1 MNERG
6 EMTLTAIFC
15 LLLLTSLL
23 VLTTLKLEESFRLL
37 QRRSQLFLCA
47 KETRGEMERYL
58 TFMGR
63 TNWGI
68 KNAKRA
74 SLIMAFIP
82 GLQGAAVQAD
92 KVKKVLIHAQ
102 NLTRIAYLKKIKDL
116 RGKGCPL
123 DPRILITPFE
133 MSVTDYVRDVNDR
146 AKIREKKWS
155 YYLVK
160 KPYFLELSFD
170 AGSYERINPR
180 IKVRATEIGAKF
192 SSLFFSP
199 Y

>member
-6 EMTLTAIFC
+6 EITLTAIFC
-15 LLLLTSLL
+15 LILLSSLLT
-23 VLTTLKLEESFRLL
+23 LTALKLEHSFSLL
-37 QRRSQLFLCA
+37 QKRSRLFLCA

-82 GLQGAAVQAD
+82 GLQGGAAQAD
-92 KVKKVLIHAQ
+92 KVKKILMSAQ
-102 NLTRIAYLKKIKDL
+102 NITRIAYLKKLKDL
-116 RGKGCPL
+116 RAKDCPL
-123 DPRILITPFE
+123 DPRLLITPFE
-133 MSVTDYVRDVNDR
+133 MNLTDYVRDANDR
-146 AKIREKKWS
+146 AKLREKEWT
-155 YYLVK
+155 YYLIE
-160 KPYFLELSFD
+160 KPYFLELSFN
-170 AGSYERINPR
+170 ARAYERIHPR
-180 IKVRATEIGAKF
+180 IKVTTSEKGGKF